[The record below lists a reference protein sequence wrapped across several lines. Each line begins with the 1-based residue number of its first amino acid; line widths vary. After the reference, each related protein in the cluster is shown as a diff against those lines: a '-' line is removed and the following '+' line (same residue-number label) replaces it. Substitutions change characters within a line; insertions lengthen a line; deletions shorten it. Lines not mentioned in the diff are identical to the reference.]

1 MPNEFLSREELME
14 GVRLHIT
21 AQNPP
26 TTYHALREAVIAL
39 TPQQRSAA
47 RKDALLAR
55 ARQLGLAP
63 RTNRMGEIRQ
73 MINEEEGR

>member
-1 MPNEFLSREELME
+1 MPNEFLSRETLTE
-14 GVRLHIT
+14 GVRLHIA
-21 AQNPP
+21 AQNLDL
-26 TTYHALREAVIAL
+26 TLMRSAVIAL

-73 MINEEEGR
+73 LINEEEGR